1 MRTFD
6 SGSVR
11 DTDEGKADYFG
22 FTSALVTK
30 RFGEY
35 MLKHQ
40 KQSDGSMRGSAN
52 WKAGIPQIEYVK
64 SLNRH
69 VVDVNLHLEGY
80 QDEARESLEDAICAV
95 IFNANGLLYE
105 LLKK

>member
-1 MRTFD
+1 MRTFK

-11 DTDEGKADYFG
+11 DDDSGKPDYFG

-30 RFGEY
+30 RFGDY

-69 VVDVNLHLEGY
+69 VVDVNLHYELSH
-80 QDEARESLEDAICAV
+80 EARESLEDAICAV